1 MIKKLFVC
9 LLLLLTACQT
19 DSKVVEKPKEPPKQ
33 SEIDINK
40 SKKEVK
46 NQDNNEIVAS
56 NIEIPKNL
64 LIDNIDINITHE
76 SRNNGVLVAIV
87 KNNSNLTI
95 NDITI
100 KVEINNQENELT
112 YKQKL
117 NTNKISKPFSI
128 ENIGLNPSE
137 IKIHDIIV
145 NFEQLPKKNSEI
157 ISGTKDNPLK
167 QIFYL
172 YRFNN
177 FIIDIYDIPLTL
189 EVENNILKAK
199 INNNCPY
206 QILEYNLNM
215 VIDDHPIE
223 LHYDQPVDTQSIS
236 SEFGN
241 ISIQVDNLKN
251 VQFNQVRVLAKYNE
265 TSNILLNYNFNPASA
280 SYEIL
285 HH

>member
-1 MIKKLFVC
+1 MIKKLFIC
-9 LLLLLTACQT
+9 LLLLLTACQS
-19 DSKVVEKPKEPPKQ
+19 DSKIIEKPKEPLKQ
-33 SEIDINK
+33 PEIEINK
-40 SKKEVK
+40 PKPETNGQK
-46 NQDNNEIVAS
+46 NSDIIAS

-64 LIDNIDINITHE
+64 LIDNVDVNITHE
-76 SRNNGVLVAIV
+76 SRDNGVLVAIV
-87 KNNSNLTI
+87 KNNSDLTI
-95 NDITI
+95 NNITI
-100 KVEINNQENELT
+100 KVEIGNQASELK
-112 YKQKL
+112 YDQKI
-117 NTNKISKPFSI
+117 TANKISKPFSI
-128 ENIGLNPSE
+128 ENIGLNPND
-137 IKIHDIIV
+137 IKINDILV
-145 NFEQLPKKNSEI
+145 DFEQLPKKNSEI

-189 EVENNILKAK
+189 EVENNVLKAK

-215 VIDDHPIE
+215 EIDGHPIE
-223 LHYDQPVDTQSIS
+223 LHYDQPVNTQSLS
-236 SEFGN
+236 PEFGN
-241 ISIQVDNLKN
+241 ISIQVANLKN
-251 VQFNQVRVLAKYNE
+251 VQFNQVRLLAKYNE

>member
-1 MIKKLFVC
+1 MIKKLFIC
-9 LLLLLTACQT
+9 LLLLLTACQS
-19 DSKVVEKPKEPPKQ
+19 DSKEVEKPKEPTKQPEITTNNPKP
-33 SEIDINK
+33 
-40 SKKEVK
+40 EVDK
-46 NQDNNEIVAS
+46 PKNNEIVAS

-64 LIDNIDINITHE
+64 LVDNVDINITHE
-76 SRNNGVLVAIV
+76 SRDKGVLVAIV
-87 KNNSNLTI
+87 KNNSKLTI
-95 NDITI
+95 NDII
-100 KVEINNQENELT
+100 VKVLIDGQENEL
-112 YKQKL
+112 KSEQKL
-117 NTNKISKPFSI
+117 TTNKISEPFSI
-128 ENIGLNPSE
+128 NNVGLNPAE
-137 IKIHDIIV
+137 IQIKDVIV

-189 EVENNILKAK
+189 EVDNNILKAQF
-199 INNNCPY
+199 NNNCPY
-206 QILEYNLNM
+206 QILEYNLSM
-215 VIDDHPIE
+215 EIDNHPLE
-223 LHYDQPVDTQSIS
+223 LHYDQPVDTKSIS
-236 SEFGN
+236 PEFGN

-251 VQFNQVRVLAKYNE
+251 VQFNQVRLLAKYNE